1 MNAPRKIAA
10 VSFAAMALL
19 LTGCSAGGTATADD
33 VKAKATEQAVEVEV
47 AADQSKDEAC
57 EIVKTTLVELQGLAS
72 VDTSDMNAAVE
83 AFKGAE
89 ATVREAAG
97 QVSNAD
103 VKPVIDGAAT
113 AMGEY
118 VVFIDGVVADP
129 ANADLTAM
137 SEHLTKLQTSTVEL
151 TTVCA

>member
-1 MNAPRKIAA
+1 MIAPRKIAA

-19 LTGCSAGGTATADD
+19 LTGCSAGGTATAEDA
-33 VKAKATEQAVEVEV
+33 KAKATEKAVEVEV

-72 VDTSDMNAAVE
+72 VDTTDMNAAVE

-89 ATVREAAG
+89 ATVREAAA

-103 VKPVIDGAAT
+103 VKPVIDTAAT